1 MLLANPIADRRET
14 MLSGG
19 SSSNTNISS
28 KTGAPKVEPKGA
40 LAEWFNMYNDR
51 TEMSGGLSTAGLSAN
66 DNRVKAGGMAMWG
79 DPIIHNRTIW
89 DMKYVKEEEGG
100 FNPLGQLDAADLR
113 RKIARD
119 NEILRTQSAKTSSI
133 QLEGPKAKGPPPIKS
148 APEPE
153 PAYNHPSVAGWAK
166 GKEVPPGSAA
176 KQLELLKREAE
187 PQPPPPTRSLL
198 APPPPP
204 PPEKPV
210 RMEWQ
215 VVSNALWSQRL
226 EALQEPQAPLRWAL
240 AAAPARELLRPWR
253 PWRLLTAL
261 AGGGPEPPVRGLA
274 LALEPDGSAL
284 RLRARLDLGAAGD
297 G

>member
-1 MLLANPIADRRET
+1 MRLANPIADRRET

-119 NEILRTQSAKTSSI
+119 NEILRTQSAKTSSR
-133 QLEGPKAKGPPPIKS
+133 GP
-148 APEPE
+148 
-153 PAYNHPSVAGWAK
+153 
-166 GKEVPPGSAA
+166 
-176 KQLELLKREAE
+176 
-187 PQPPPPTRSLL
+187 
-198 APPPPP
+198 
-204 PPEKPV
+204 
-210 RMEWQ
+210 
-215 VVSNALWSQRL
+215 
-226 EALQEPQAPLRWAL
+226 
-240 AAAPARELLRPWR
+240 
-253 PWRLLTAL
+253 
-261 AGGGPEPPVRGLA
+261 
-274 LALEPDGSAL
+274 
-284 RLRARLDLGAAGD
+284 RLRARHRSKARPSLSLLIIIPRSPAGPKARRSRRALLQSSSSC
-297 G
+297 